1 MHDSI
6 LTFLKQINIIRFVF
20 SNCLVIYFVY
30 FFCFIFVKG
39 KRIEHDAFH
48 NPMHGM
54 LNVRS
59 NFSIPTVT
67 KWKNINKYGFVH
79 RVGNYNYQKN
89 GNINIFRRSNSYA
102 INYRFKVNP
111 FKSKKNKDIYFLGMH
126 TNRNEKLN
134 ETKCGGGCGT
144 CSSQV
149 NTNCSETNDDE
160 KNNDKI
166 LYLINPRGFCKGVSR
181 AIETVEECLKT
192 FKTNIYVKHKI
203 VHNDIVC
210 KDLESKG
217 AIFIEDLNEVP
228 DGSILIYSA
237 HGISPQIRELAKKK
251 KLIEIDATCPLVNKV
266 HVYVKLKAKEGYKI
280 ILIGYKNHV
289 EVVGTY
295 NEAPDSTY
303 IVENV
308 EQVNNLDFPENQ
320 KLFLVTQTTLSIDDC
335 SLIVNKLKEKYP
347 HIETIPSGSI
357 CYATTNRQKAL
368 TKICTECDLTIVVG
382 SQSSSNAKKLVY
394 SSQIRNTDAILVNT
408 VNDFDFSSLKN
419 VKKIALTSAASTPD
433 ELTQQ
438 FVTVLTSSPYNYK
451 LSIFDG
457 VEETVPKWKLPKEL
471 INMIKQKNEKES

>member
-1 MHDSI
+1 AENPED
-6 LTFLKQINIIRFVF
+6 NEEIIAGVT
-20 SNCLVIYFVY
+20 
-30 FFCFIFVKG
+30 VK
-39 KRIEHDAFH
+39 D
-48 NPMHGM
+48 
-54 LNVRS
+54 
-59 NFSIPTVT
+59 
-67 KWKNINKYGFVH
+67 
-79 RVGNYNYQKN
+79 YNYLLN
-89 GNINIFRRSNSYA
+89 MPIFSLTLEKVEELLAQLKEKEQELEILKSITVETMWLKDIEKVEEAIEFQRNVELANREESNK
-102 INYRFKVNP
+102 FKA
-111 FKSKKNKDIYFLGMH
+111 KKNKDIYFLGMQS
-126 TNRNEKLN
+126 NRNEKLN
-134 ETKCGGGCGT
+134 ETKCGGGCGA
-144 CSSQV
+144 CSSQI
-149 NTNCSETNDDE
+149 NTNNFETNDSTKNEDE
-160 KNNDKI
+160 KNDSKI

-266 HVYVKLKAKEGYKI
+266 HVYVKLKEKEGYKI

-308 EQVNNLDFPENQ
+308 EQVNNLNFPENQ
-320 KLFLVTQTTLSIDDC
+320 KLFYVTQTTLSIDDC

-368 TKICTECDLTIVVG
+368 NKICTECDLTIVVG

-408 VNDFDFSSLKN
+408 VNDFDFSSLEN

-438 FVTVLTSSPYNYK
+438 FVKVLTNPPYNYK

-457 VEETVPKWKLPKEL
+457 VEEIVPKWKLPKEL
-471 INMIKQKNEKES
+471 INMIKQKNEEEYINNMKNKIKLIT